1 MPAYSSPLTDTLPPE
16 VRIRIYREVLRAN
29 WPLAIARRES
39 AGAFRYMSSRLTW
52 PGGFTFLLL
61 LLRGR
66 KFQTSLLSVC
76 KSVYY
81 EASDVFFEVNTIHLR
96 RYSELQRLFKVDR
109 RFRNDLRVLQ
119 NVRFLRLVDE
129 KYGPVSQQ
137 LGQWIHKARVDTHI
151 KKCLTLPK
159 LKECTFIYNR
169 VPFQERYTAY
179 NSPTSGLLSIVEHL
193 RAATYSTSFSLSM
206 LTSRSQGPTIRFV
219 DKWLTKA
226 WAQVKERGH
235 INVVEE
241 YIRAST
247 LKICRGPEEFYDS
260 CAGPAIWCALY
271 DYCTQ
276 VGDNEVCQAM
286 RGLRQ
291 EMQRRLA
298 KIPISSSH
306 AKLPQDLSLRDVS
319 PELVGSD
326 VMEWLSELLLH
337 ARLDSHALARLRDY
351 LWSKR

>member
-39 AGAFRYMSSRLTW
+39 AGAFR
-52 PGGFTFLLL
+52 
-61 LLRGR
+61 
-66 KFQTSLLSVC
+66 FQTSLLSVC

-119 NVRFLRLVDE
+119 NHELFPEYVDV
-129 KYGPVSQQ
+129 GV
-137 LGQWIHKARVDTHI
+137 
-151 KKCLTLPK
+151 
-159 LKECTFIYNR
+159 
-169 VPFQERYTAY
+169 
-179 NSPTSGLLSIVEHL
+179 
-193 RAATYSTSFSLSM
+193 AALQ
-206 LTSRSQGPTIRFV
+206 RSQGPTIRFV

>member
-1 MPAYSSPLTDTLPPE
+1 M
-16 VRIRIYREVLRAN
+16 
-29 WPLAIARRES
+29 
-39 AGAFRYMSSRLTW
+39 
-52 PGGFTFLLL
+52 
-61 LLRGR
+61 
-66 KFQTSLLSVC
+66 
-76 KSVYY
+76 
-81 EASDVFFEVNTIHLR
+81 
-96 RYSELQRLFKVDR
+96 
-109 RFRNDLRVLQ
+109 
-119 NVRFLRLVDE
+119 DE

-151 KKCLTLPK
+151 KQCLTLPK

-193 RAATYSTSFSLSM
+193 RAANLQHELLPEYVDVGVAALQ
-206 LTSRSQGPTIRFV
+206 RSQGPTIRFV

-241 YIRAST
+241 SIRAST

-326 VMEWLSELLLH
+326 VLEWLSELLLH